1 MLSFL
6 GAIHWGLE
14 FGKFGG
20 SHGHPRC
27 VPSLPVHFF
36 RTASHEPDE
45 ELLFVLLVGRLRLGS
60 RSEFCL
66 LRTPG
71 RRSTCSTRR
80 RRSSLSGLGSSLRGV
95 WTDGPVPTAGVRS
108 FPPLLLF
115 LPSLPQIESQTLTH
129 NILRF

>member
-45 ELLFVLLVGRLRLGS
+45 ELLFVLLVGRLLRLALGVLPLAYAWPTLYLLNPTTALVAQWAGFLASWGLDRWAGS
-60 RSEFCL
+60 NGWGAFL
-66 LRTPG
+66 
-71 RRSTCSTRR
+71 
-80 RRSSLSGLGSSLRGV
+80 
-95 WTDGPVPTAGVRS
+95 
-108 FPPLLLF
+108 PPPSCFF
-115 LPSLPQIESQTLTH
+115 LPSLP
-129 NILRF
+129 